1 MIYFTSCTIFL
12 AFLAA
17 LEFLVNRQ
25 IAALA
30 TGALLAVVGL
40 ASPATAQHPAPA
52 GTPAPSSANLQG
64 DDSVWRTSPYI
75 HAFYDLTVKTYR
87 PGPGKVDLD
96 AYEQKSYAIFR
107 DFGVAMGVGPEHM
120 QDHLKLIPRQID
132 GIVKDDPKVLD
143 SYDNFVMALMG
154 PK

>member
-1 MIYFTSCTIFL
+1 
-12 AFLAA
+12 
-17 LEFLVNRQ
+17 VNRQ
-25 IAALA
+25 IATPLAACALIAALA
-30 TGALLAVVGL
+30 LGGL
-40 ASPATAQHPAPA
+40 AAAHPAPGAKPATAQA
-52 GTPAPSSANLQG
+52 TSTANMQG

-75 HAFYDLTVKTYR
+75 HAFYDLTKATY
-87 PGPGKVDLD
+87 GGHAAKVDLD

-132 GIVKDDPKVLD
+132 GIVKEDPKVLD
-143 SYDNFVMALMG
+143 SYDNFVLALMG